1 MSPFQYIHGYHHQA
15 KHVFEGTNFKSDDV
29 MAEGVKK
36 IYSTQTVKYGFLR
49 ELLIHFEE
57 VQYHSQKN
65 NEVLSC
71 RKEKTKNSVY
81 DNAGTQIAG
90 LLFLH
95 SYFSHAF
102 IEAKI

>member
-71 RKEKTKNSVY
+71 RKEKTKRPQFMIML
-81 DNAGTQIAG
+81 AR
-90 LLFLH
+90 
-95 SYFSHAF
+95 
-102 IEAKI
+102 K

>member
-1 MSPFQYIHGYHHQA
+1 MGTTTKA

-29 MAEGVKK
+29 MAANVRGQK
-36 IYSTQTVKYGFLR
+36 IVFDANSKMGKYGFLR
-49 ELLIHFEE
+49 QLLIHFKEA
-57 VQYHSQKN
+57 QHHSQKN
-65 NEVLSC
+65 NEILSC

-81 DNAGTQIAG
+81 DDAGTQIAG